1 MLRIGKLFI
10 YIIVICSPSD
20 TWFAAVT
27 AKVIVVSAAAAVV
40 PPNPG
45 EVFHRQHKQYK
56 QKVPRKRRV
65 GRPEALLDKER
76 SRLSVSV
83 DLAHPQNAFQKR
95 YKEYA
100 RRRIRHMLCAAGSAP
115 FFAQRKSD
123 CNGDERYRDAVKKT
137 RRRPGTLFIL
147 QYPTTDM
154 ANEMYRHMRVG
165 EEMPFNHDSV
175 GMTKPSRLVPTTAIA
190 AAHPNSRKRGNDGV
204 DAVPAS
210 GDYSLDKYSWPDAA
224 LSDREAKRCGWRVI
238 RCRKCVGYG
247 AKCYERVRRE
257 VLDWEFATVGHEEE
271 VRNESTVRKYEQD
284 RKINTA
290 KAMGIIRA
298 KAASSFNRS
307 SSPPAGRSQRV
318 QSIHLGIGSR
328 CMVTY
333 TECRYGID
341 IRPRIR
347 IGLPTFYA
355 VNPVASV
362 YDISDK
368 RCSNGE
374 VFTCTAYATVGNH
387 LLSGEER
394 VTVAMRNSSSAIE
407 QLCPVHVEI
416 LSYSR
421 PAPSFMG
428 KIVWPLIG
436 RNQKEFFS
444 AEMDHLS
451 CAGKYSERKGM
462 DDDSACS
469 RSKRR

>member
-1 MLRIGKLFI
+1 
-10 YIIVICSPSD
+10 
-20 TWFAAVT
+20 
-27 AKVIVVSAAAAVV
+27 
-40 PPNPG
+40 
-45 EVFHRQHKQYK
+45 
-56 QKVPRKRRV
+56 
-65 GRPEALLDKER
+65 
-76 SRLSVSV
+76 
-83 DLAHPQNAFQKR
+83 
-95 YKEYA
+95 
-100 RRRIRHMLCAAGSAP
+100 MLCAAGSAP